1 MGKAYDAM
9 FAVSKFLGPI
19 KPYLARFLVVCAL
32 FFYSFGLFA
41 KQLEEQDVPKV
52 MSLFLEYHVEN
63 KVFTSNI
70 LHRMVKNY
78 IEMFDSEKSYLL
90 KSEVTPFLSL
100 SNKKAERVI
109 QELQAGNYSFFY
121 QLDAQ
126 FSRAI
131 QRARVS
137 RTFLKTILMKQLENQ
152 KLRKINR
159 SDYAVS
165 EKELFFRQKSSLINF
180 YLVQNKKRDLSSPQK
195 KAKLFTLFDKRM
207 SRFENEYLLKTKDL
221 KEHYFV
227 LHILKAFAR
236 SLDAHTAFF
245 SEEEAQ
251 EMRVSLEK
259 EFEGI
264 GVVLMESV
272 DGVMITDLISNSPAK
287 RSGQIRVGDII
298 VQINRQSVENLAF
311 EDVLKILKN
320 RDSQIILGLKR
331 GEKAQFLS
339 VTLTSEAISMQDES
353 LTYSAEQVEGGI
365 VGKLILKSFY
375 ENSSGRSS
383 EKEIKAAI
391 VALKKQGTLK
401 GLILDLRENS
411 GGFLSQAIKVAS
423 LFIENGVVVVS
434 KYGQELKYMR
444 KVEGEPEFRGPLVVL
459 TSKLSASASEIVAQA
474 LQDYGVALIVGDEK
488 TFGKGSIQYQTV
500 TAEKSDYFYKVT
512 IGKYYTVSGRSTQ
525 IEGVKADIVVPSI
538 YAPYEIG
545 ERFLEYALSADSIRP
560 AYADSLADLEP
571 RLKALLEK
579 KYLPTLQKKELL
591 WQKNLSVLKAKSEKR
606 IINSDNFKRLLTG
619 EAKEFVFSFDDCQM
633 QEATRILKD
642 MIPLWKAYFAQKMA
656 ASN

>member
-9 FAVSKFLGPI
+9 FAISKLLGPI
-19 KPYLARFLVVCAL
+19 KRNLSRFAVVFSL
-32 FFYSFGLFA
+32 FFFSFSLFA
-41 KQLEEQDVPKV
+41 KQLEERDVPKV
-52 MSLFLEYHVEN
+52 MSLFLEYHIES
-63 KVFTSNI
+63 KSITSSI

-78 IEMFDSEKSYLL
+78 IEMFDGEKSYLL
-90 KSEVTPFLSL
+90 KNEVMPFLSL
-100 SNKKAERVI
+100 SDQKSERVI
-109 QELQAGNYSFFY
+109 QELKEGNYSFFY

-126 FSRAI
+126 FTRAI

-137 RTFLKTILMKQLENQ
+137 RTFLKTVLMSQLEDP
-152 KLRKINR
+152 KARKINR
-159 SDYAVS
+159 SEYAES
-165 EKELFFRQKSSLINF
+165 EKELFLRQKNTLINF
-180 YLVQNKKRDLSSPQK
+180 YIVQNKKRDLSSSQQK
-195 KAKLFTLFDKRM
+195 GKLFTLFEKRM
-207 SRFENEYLLKTKDL
+207 SRFENEYLLKTKNL

-259 EFEGI
+259 QFEGI

-272 DGVMITDLISNSPAK
+272 EGVMITDLISNSPAK
-287 RSGQIRVGDII
+287 RSGQIQVGDII

-311 EDVLKILKN
+311 EEVLKILKN
-320 RDSQIILGLKR
+320 RDREIILGLRR
-331 GEKAQFLS
+331 GEKSQFFS
-339 VTLTSEAISMQDES
+339 VTLTSAPISMEEES
-353 LTYSAEQVEGGI
+353 LTYSYEEVEGGI
-365 VGKLILKSFY
+365 IGKLILKSFY
-375 ENSSGRSS
+375 ENDSGRSS
-383 EKEIKAAI
+383 EREIKAAI
-391 VALKKQGTLK
+391 VELKKKGTLK

-444 KVEGEPEFRGPLVVL
+444 KVEGQPEFKGPLVVL

-488 TFGKGSIQYQTV
+488 TLGKGSIQYQTV
-500 TAEKSDYFYKVT
+500 TAEKSDYYYKVT

-525 IEGVKADIVVPSI
+525 INGVKADIVVPSI

-560 AYADSLADLEP
+560 AYSDSLADLEP

-579 KYLPTLQKKELL
+579 KYLPNLQRKELF
-591 WQKNLSVLKAKSEKR
+591 WQKHLSVLKTNSVKR
-606 IINSDNFKRLLTG
+606 MVNDEHFKRLLTG
-619 EAKEFVFSFDDCQM
+619 EEREFTFSFDDCQM
-633 QEATRILKD
+633 QEATHILQD
-642 MIPLWKAYFAQKMA
+642 MIPMWEEYLSQKLA
-656 ASN
+656 AS